1 MSNNEDQVI
10 YKAAAPPS
18 LAGRY
23 ETVIMTLLK
32 YGFADILAHPPFQRF
47 LPKSGRFI
55 PKVNGKTVTD
65 YTRYER
71 IRMVCEELGTTFIK
85 FAQIASNRPDL
96 LPESLIS
103 ELEGLQDHAPL
114 VPIEFIHYVIEK
126 SLGLPPETCFA
137 VFDEIPVASA
147 SMAQVHRAV
156 LHDGREV
163 AVKILRPGIKE
174 VVAMDIRILKQL
186 AELIEDHFPAYQ
198 SFQPLALVDMFE
210 TSIQKECHFRLEANN
225 LLKFNANFKDHPDIH
240 VPFLVPEFCSDDV
253 ICMEFIHGFKI
264 TDLEKA
270 TQIGIEGKA
279 LALKG
284 IGLYFEQVFR
294 YGFFHADPHPGNVFV
309 MADQRI
315 CFVDYGMMGTV
326 LEADKIRLANL
337 LISIADRDVD
347 RLKKALLRF
356 GNIENISS
364 ELEKSMEYDLTD
376 FLNSYE
382 SLALRDID
390 GQEVMAGVNRLF
402 YTYKIKVPPHLLLL
416 LKALVIIEGVG
427 LKLDP
432 EYNIIENITPFVRR
446 LLAERFQPAR
456 LGRQFLRTSL
466 DVMNMAGRFPGD
478 VTEVLRKLKKGNLHI
493 KFEHTGLEALLLE
506 MDKASNRIAFALVIA
521 ALIMGSSLI
530 VIARIPPFIYNI
542 SSLGFIGFVISAL
555 LALRLAYAILKQGK
569 I

>member
-1 MSNNEDQVI
+1 MESKEDQVI
-10 YKAAAPPS
+10 YKAADPPS

-47 LPKSGRFI
+47 LPQSGRFI
-55 PKVNGKTVTD
+55 PKVNGRTVTD

-85 FAQIASNRPDL
+85 FAQIASNRPDI

-103 ELEGLQDHAPL
+103 ELEGLQDHAPQ
-114 VPIEFIHYVIEK
+114 VPVEFIHYVIEK

-137 VFDEIPVASA
+137 VFDEKPVASA

-163 AVKILRPGIKE
+163 AVKILRPGIKD

-186 AELIEDHFPAYQ
+186 AELVQDHFPAYH

-225 LLKFNANFKDHPDIH
+225 LLKFSANFKDHPDIH
-240 VPFLVPEFCSDDV
+240 VPFLVPELCSDDI

-264 TDLEKA
+264 TDIEKA
-270 TQIGIEGKA
+270 LLIGMEGKA

-284 IGLYFEQVFR
+284 IGLYFEQVFSH
-294 YGFFHADPHPGNVFV
+294 GFFHADPHPGNVFV
-309 MADQRI
+309 MEDQRI

-337 LISIADRDVD
+337 LIAIADRDVD
-347 RLKKALLRF
+347 GLKKALLRF
-356 GNIENISS
+356 GNIENIST

-390 GQEVMAGVNRLF
+390 GQEVMAGINRLF

-427 LKLDP
+427 LKLNP

-466 DVMNMAGRFPGD
+466 DVMNMASRFPGD

-493 KFEHTGLEALLLE
+493 KFEHTGLESLLLE
-506 MDKASNRIAFALVIA
+506 IDKASNRIAFALVIA